1 MLPVRNG
8 APWLDECL
16 ASLRAQ
22 SQPADELLVIDDG
35 SVDGSQDVVSRW
47 ADRRTRV
54 LTGPQKGLFA
64 ALALGVNEASHDLI
78 ARMDQDD
85 IAHPERLAR
94 QVALMTADTSLV
106 ACGTWSRLVSG
117 RPLASTFRPP
127 TDTAGVR
134 RFMGLG
140 NPLVH
145 SSVMFFRHSVQA
157 VGNYR
162 APDARPYPEDYDLWL
177 RLAREGAIVNIP
189 RYLMRYRRH
198 ASGLASTGQGT
209 IRPAAARLACDR
221 AAELL
226 APSGLR
232 PHDAA
237 IVRAYHRSPEP
248 GDRFTPTDVRSL
260 LGRLAR
266 AGDGPTS
273 ARLFPVST
281 HIRLTSAALRREVA
295 RNA

>member
-1 MLPVRNG
+1 MRNG

-22 SQPADELLVIDDG
+22 SRPADELLVIDDG
-35 SVDGSQDVVSRW
+35 SVDGSQEVISRW

-54 LTGPQKGLFA
+54 LAGPQRGLFA
-64 ALALGVNEASHDLI
+64 ALALGVNEASHNLI

-94 QVALMTADTSLV
+94 QAALMAADASLV
-106 ACGTWSRLVSG
+106 ACGTWSRLVSNH
-117 RPLASTFRPP
+117 PVATAFRPP
-127 TDTAGVR
+127 TDPTDVR

-145 SSVMFFRHSVQA
+145 SSVMFSRDSVLA
-157 VGNYR
+157 VGSYQ
-162 APDARPYPEDYDLWL
+162 APDARPYPEDFDLWL
-177 RLAREGAIVNIP
+177 RLSREGAIVNIP
-189 RYLMRYRRH
+189 RYLMWYRRH

-209 IRPAAARLACDR
+209 IGPAAARLACAR

-232 PHDAA
+232 AQDGA
-237 IVRAYHRSPEP
+237 IIRAYHRSPEP

-260 LGRLAR
+260 LRRLGW
-266 AGDGPTS
+266 AGGGAAST
-273 ARLFPVST
+273 RLFPAST
-281 HIRLTSAALRREVA
+281 RVRLTLASLQGMVNRHA
-295 RNA
+295 